1 MFLMPKMT
9 PNRISKKNVVR
20 YNGDMCVVLECI
32 TRTPPNLRAFVQME
46 MRSLTSGKSFPVR
59 CSTGEEFEVLEN
71 RSRELEFSYENQ
83 GTYVFMD
90 PETFDQIELQKEV
103 IGDAIDFLV
112 PNQHYEVLFVEENPL
127 LINLPT
133 AIEMTII
140 EATDAVRGNTST
152 NATKDVTLETGLHI
166 QVPMFIKQGEK
177 IKVGTENKEYLG
189 RVN

>member
-1 MFLMPKMT
+1 MPKMT
-9 PNRISKKNVVR
+9 PNRISKKNVLR

-90 PETFDQIELQKEV
+90 PDTFDQIEIQKNI
-103 IGDAIDFLV
+103 IGDAVNFLV
-112 PNQHYEVLFVEENPL
+112 ANQRYEVLFVEESPL

-133 AIEMTII
+133 SVIMTVT
-140 EATDAVRGNTST
+140 EATDAVRGNTSS
-152 NATKDVTLETGLHI
+152 NATKEVTLETGLRI
-166 QVPMFIKQGEK
+166 QVPMFIKNGEK
-177 IKVGTENKEYLG
+177 LKVGTENKEYLG
-189 RVN
+189 RA